1 MVIWSSMTAAPW
13 QPPGLR
19 FLTEVIS
26 NILQTW
32 MEVARHARYPVAKA
46 RETSRRTWAT
56 GVRSQAAAT
65 GGGTASAL
73 KTVAHTSAAFC
84 CNVTAAWLPWNTR
97 DGRSPGG
104 GAHNPNTTYVAR
116 NSNSGTRKIR
126 SVHVKG
132 LKTLCLLKPSWIYFV
147 VWFTACFDSE
157 NTPEML

>member
-1 MVIWSSMTAAPW
+1 MFYIILWYIIPEIRAQISPALLFRRLRLKGKGEMVIWSSMTAAHW

-32 MEVARHARYPVAKA
+32 MEVVRHARYPVAKA
-46 RETSRRTWAT
+46 RETSGRTWAT

-84 CNVTAAWLPWNTR
+84 CDVTAAWLPWNTR

-104 GAHNPNTTYVAR
+104 GAHNPSTTCGKKFKWR
-116 NSNSGTRKIR
+116 N
-126 SVHVKG
+126 
-132 LKTLCLLKPSWIYFV
+132 
-147 VWFTACFDSE
+147 
-157 NTPEML
+157 